1 MKIIN
6 NILIFL
12 FLSVAI
18 LQASEGDLLSSIDNK
33 NSDLFIEMKTD
44 RNQNIGV
51 EGEDIVYYIATNK
64 DCNLTVIRVNTE
76 GKWDII
82 FPNKSHQGFQSMEGS
97 RYEIPGFNMKKIT
110 LKGPS
115 GTETI
120 KAIAAVDEELFNRV
134 TEISHSEDF
143 TEIKS
148 PEDFVKKLSGELNKL
163 QKNEWATAEM
173 EITVEGKAPTS
184 PSVTGTPYVNP
195 ELQNIVKHD
204 YSTEYYTQGASCY
217 EEGKYD
223 DAIKSFKKAIKEY
236 PNLAYGYYSIGLS
249 YQAKGAFK
257 EAIEWYK
264 KCINHG
270 IKERDSFLRVGE
282 IYDQL
287 KDKKEA
293 YLRYKKVLR
302 LTEGFKDINQIN
314 PLDTGKENIY
324 NLETLC
330 SKHTDDKKS
339 RMELAVIYEKLGNY
353 RAGCYHLKYLLKQAI
368 PLYSPYFIEKDKPAI
383 EKPVIEERPVT
394 VDYYNYYEPYREP
407 YRPPPP
413 PPVTESPPKF
423 IYVDD

>member
-1 MKIIN
+1 MKIFSYI
-6 NILIFL
+6 IFL
-12 FLSVAI
+12 LLAVSAVK
-18 LQASEGDLLSSIDNK
+18 ASETDLLTSIENK

-44 RNQNIGV
+44 RPQNTV
-51 EGEDIVYYIATNK
+51 TEGADIVYYIAANK
-64 DCNLTVIRVNTE
+64 DCYLTVIRVNTS

-82 FPNKSHQGFQSMEGS
+82 FPNKYHQGFQSLEGS
-97 RYEIPGFNMKKIT
+97 KYEIPGFNMKKIT
-110 LKGPS
+110 LKGPA

-120 KAIAAVDEELFNRV
+120 KAIATADEDLFNRII
-134 TEISHSEDF
+134 EISSSEDF

-148 PEDFVKKLSGELNKL
+148 PDDFIKKLSGELNKL
-163 QKNEWATAEM
+163 QKHLWATAEM
-173 EITVEGKAPTS
+173 EITVEGKAPTT

-204 YSTEYYTQGASCY
+204 YITEYYTQGASFY

-223 DAIKSFKKAIKEY
+223 DAIKSFKKAIKEC

-270 IKERDSFLRVGE
+270 IKERDSFLRIGE

-287 KDKKEA
+287 KDKKES

-302 LTEGFKDINQIN
+302 MTEGFEEINKIK
-314 PLDTGKENIY
+314 PSDTGKEKIY
-324 NLETLC
+324 NLETIC
-330 SKHTDDKKS
+330 SKDTDDKKS

-353 RAGCYHLKYLLKQAI
+353 RAGCYHLKYLLKQAL
-368 PLYSPYFIEKDKPAI
+368 PLYTPYSMEKDKPAI
-383 EKPVIEERPVT
+383 EKPVIEEPPVT
-394 VDYYNYYEPYREP
+394 VDYYNYYEPYIEP

-413 PPVTESPPKF
+413 PPVKESPPKF
-423 IYVDD
+423 IYVED